1 MADDE
6 ELSTVSSLTKAF
18 DKASTLPNFSPALGH
33 TYLPPTS
40 KPLSPTSSL
49 QPTQTSKESTPMP
62 ETQSSLQS
70 SRAQLTCDKTS
81 TTNFRTATTFAQ
93 SFALST
99 RFTSE
104 YMDENPIVGEPG
116 SFILQKSREA
126 GVAQSQLVNKTTS
139 AKPSAPPTPAP
150 LKTDIPPVEMKK
162 GLKGGEKTPIT
173 PGTKEKKRKK
183 SRVATTTPK

>member
-1 MADDE
+1 
-6 ELSTVSSLTKAF
+6 
-18 DKASTLPNFSPALGH
+18 
-33 TYLPPTS
+33 
-40 KPLSPTSSL
+40 
-49 QPTQTSKESTPMP
+49 MP
-62 ETQSSLQS
+62 ETQNSLQS
-70 SRAQLTCDKTS
+70 SRAQLTSDKTS
-81 TTNFRTATTFAQ
+81 TANFRTATTLAQ

-104 YMDENPIVGEPG
+104 YLDENPLVGEPG

-126 GVAQSQLVNKTTS
+126 GVAQSQPINKATSS

-162 GLKGGEKTPIT
+162 GLKGGDKTPIT